1 MGDVAKKRLKKVARG
16 ILRWMLRIILGLIL
30 LLLFISLALQFP
42 AVQTTLINAITG
54 NIAERTGT
62 EINVERVGIR
72 FPKAISIR
80 GIYAGDLGGDTL
92 IYADELQVDLR
103 MTALLRNRIDVN
115 RIQLSGTTVNL
126 IRLEPDSLFNY
137 AAILQKLSGNQ
148 EEPGEGP
155 GQARE
160 EQETNQ
166 EGWDFNI
173 RNVVLENI
181 RFRFA
186 DHFSGIDLRVVLQD
200 FRTRLDELN
209 PDLMRYHTGTTHLGE
224 LSVELKTFERSVP
237 AEPPANDVAGPPDI
251 AMRQLLAD
259 HISFQYE
266 DESGFLLFTEMKALD
281 LIPDLIDLKN
291 SHYALE
297 RLVVDGWTTDIRQ
310 PSGDLRQPSGDLRQ
324 PSGEESGPA
333 EAHPRSSD
341 GESPD
346 SFMFRWDEIM
356 PVSVTANL
364 IHLSGINF
372 FMQELNPPVNP
383 ERIGFDPANF
393 RFSDA
398 ELLLEDLMV
407 SPDTLA
413 MDLKHLGGEES
424 GGFLL
429 QNLSAG
435 IFLGEESRL
444 ENFSLETG
452 ESMLKGDFQSSVS
465 LLKLPSQIPGD
476 HRLDIR
482 FPEGR
487 IGQDLL
493 TFIPELSLLF
503 YGDLSS
509 PVNFGLVARGRI
521 SDLQLETLY
530 ANVPAVFNV
539 RFQGNVRGLPDP
551 AQLFADIPEIFLEAS
566 PGSLLA
572 YLPDSLHPKGV
583 EMPDTLQLS
592 GSFTGRPEDFAAE
605 AEVSIDFTA
614 LSTALNY
621 KQEDDRPL
629 WDASLEL
636 VSEKPLAVIGQG
648 EMVRDISA
656 AFAATGKGF
665 DPATMD
671 LDLEGRIDSVWYSG
685 YVYRGLDMNAM
696 AEGGHIRFQL
706 AYEDEH
712 LAFDLANDMIFGD
725 ASQSGQLDLQLTH
738 LNALKLGFTEEMIA
752 VQTHLLADFD
762 FSEND
767 NFPLGSLRL
776 QDTHVLLDREVFSL
790 DSLVIQSS
798 KSNNQYLLEIRS
810 PLMNGHYTGNISPA
824 EAPGALLGH
833 LGTYLE
839 EDDDPDHEYATF
851 EMAFR
856 MNPSPYISELL
867 LPQMTS
873 YEPFD
878 LNAEFDGR
886 KRLFMVDADIPEMHM
901 SGFHLRDFTARVD
914 SDPDGLS
921 FDVGLPYLE
930 TGNIRLSNFGLGGKV
945 RDQKVN
951 FELSF
956 DDRHADNWLSL
967 SGQVGQQD
975 TLTEITFDRGAV
987 INRQEWQIEPD
998 HFIRWGSSVLLVN
1011 NLRMASEEK
1020 LFSLQSSDPEDSQP
1034 PLEFI
1039 IENINL
1045 GAFDLIGD
1053 EPVATGLLNGRI
1065 TVFDLF
1071 DNPTF
1076 TAGLTVDE
1084 MGFSED
1090 AFGNVTLEVISPDP
1104 GFFEVTASV
1113 TGYGNR
1119 IDVQGSYQPAEPPH
1133 LDLQLELASLE
1144 LSSLEALVS
1153 EELTNMRGNVSGH
1166 LEIAGDPSDPEIRG
1180 NIGFQD
1186 VGFHVVF
1193 LNVAYTIPEETIMF
1207 DRQRVRLDQFSLFD
1221 HNNREAILDGYIDY
1235 SVFADPRF
1243 NLSLSSRNFLVLDL
1257 PRGENELFFG
1267 RLLIDTDLSMRESL
1281 SEPVIEGQLSLNQGS
1296 DFAFIVPQTTPEA
1309 IGDAGIVEFVS
1320 LHEDIFAQL
1329 VEREPESET
1338 MMSPFQNLDLSVN
1351 VEIDPQTTLRIV
1363 LDEAAGD
1370 QLEARGGG
1378 RITYGI
1384 DPGGRINLA
1393 GRYELTGGAYQLT
1406 FYDVIRRNFQIQR
1419 GGQIIWTGNPLDA
1432 DMDITAVYTVRASP
1446 AELMLSHS
1454 VDQPEQS
1461 RRQQY
1466 PFEVYLNMEGALMQ
1480 PEISFEIRLP
1490 QEHRGAMDG
1499 RLQARLNELNQNESE
1514 LNKQVFAL
1522 LIMGNFI
1529 QDDPLA
1535 AVGGGPGLSSTA
1547 RSSASSIL
1555 SQQLNRLSDRY
1566 IKGVDINFDLA
1577 SYEAYEDGQVAGRT
1591 ELQMEVSRD
1600 FLDER
1605 LRITA
1610 GGNIE
1615 LEDETRRQV
1624 NPSDIAGDFSVE
1636 YLLTPDGR
1644 FTLRGYRERQYQDI
1658 YDGEL
1663 METGLSLIFRKSYN
1677 TFRELFMRKEEEVQP
1692 PENNE

>member
-1 MGDVAKKRLKKVARG
+1 MGEVANRRLRKMTRG
-16 ILRWMLRIILGLIL
+16 ILRWMLRILLGLIL
-30 LLLFISLALQFP
+30 LLLLISLALQFP
-42 AVQTTLINAITG
+42 AVQTTLVNKVTG
-54 NIAERTGT
+54 TIAERTGT
-62 EINVERVGIR
+62 AINVDHVGIR
-72 FPKAISIR
+72 FPKAVSIR
-80 GIYAGDLGGDTL
+80 GLFAEDLQGDTL

-103 MTALLRNRIDVN
+103 LTALLRKRIDVN
-115 RIQLSGTTVNL
+115 RIQLSGATVNMT
-126 IRLEPDSLFNY
+126 RVQPDSLFNY
-137 AAILQKLSGNQ
+137 TVILQGLSGNQ
-148 EEPGEGP
+148 EAQGEGS
-155 GQARE
+155 GKVEADQDRS
-160 EQETNQ
+160 QES
-166 EGWDFNI
+166 WDFNV

-186 DHFSGIDLRVVLQD
+186 DHFSGIDLRVVLRG

-209 PDLMRYHTGTTHLGE
+209 PELMRYHTGTTHLEE
-224 LSVELKTFERSVP
+224 LSVELTTSERSVP
-237 AEPPANDVAGPPDI
+237 AEPPAEDVPGPPDI
-251 AMRQLLAD
+251 AIRQLLAD

-266 DESGFLLFTEMKALD
+266 DESGFLLLTEMKALD

-297 RLVVDGWTTDIRQ
+297 RLIVDGWTTDIRQ
-310 PSGDLRQPSGDLRQ
+310 SSGDKRQPSG
-324 PSGEESGPA
+324 GEFVPA
-333 EAHPRSSD
+333 EAQPRVTG

-346 SFMFRWDEIM
+346 LFMFRWDEIM

-372 FMQELNPPVNP
+372 LMQDLNPPVNP
-383 ERIGFDPANF
+383 EEVGFDPANF

-413 MDLKHLGGEES
+413 VDLKHLGGKES

-435 IFLGEESRL
+435 IFLGEDSRL
-444 ENFSLETG
+444 ENFALETG
-452 ESMLKGDFQSSVS
+452 GSMLKGDFQSSVS

-493 TFIPELSLLF
+493 TFIPELAF
-503 YGDLSS
+503 FFHGDLSS
-509 PVNFGLVARGRI
+509 PVNFGLVARGRVN
-521 SDLQLETLY
+521 DLQLETLY
-530 ANVPAVFNV
+530 ANIPAVFNV
-539 RFQGNVRGLPDP
+539 RFQGRVRGLPDS
-551 AQLFADIPEIFLEAS
+551 AQLLADIPEIFLEAS

-572 YLPDSLHPKGV
+572 YLPDSLHPKGL
-583 EMPDTLQLS
+583 EMPDTLRLS
-592 GSFTGRPEDFAAE
+592 GSFTGGPADFAAE
-605 AEVSIDFTA
+605 ADVSIDFTTI
-614 LSTALNY
+614 STALNY

-636 VSEKPLAVIGQG
+636 ISEQPLAVIGQG

-656 AFAATGKGF
+656 TFAATGKGF

-685 YVYRGLDMNAM
+685 YVYRGLDINAL
-696 AEGGHIRFQL
+696 AEGGQTELRM

-712 LAFDLANDMIFGD
+712 LVFDLMNDMIFD
-725 ASQSGQLDLQLTH
+725 EAIQSGQLDLQLTH
-738 LNALKLGFTEEMIA
+738 LNARELGFTEKLIA
-752 VQTHLLADFD
+752 VQSHLLADFD
-762 FSEND
+762 FRED
-767 NFPLGSLRL
+767 DDFPLGSLRL
-776 QDTHVLLDREVFSL
+776 QDTYVLLDREVFSL
-790 DSLVIQSS
+790 DSLLIQSS
-798 KSNNQYLLEIRS
+798 KSNNQYLLEVSS
-810 PLMNGHYTGNISPA
+810 PLINGHYSGNISPA
-824 EAPGALLGH
+824 RVPGAVTGH

-839 EDDDPDHEYATF
+839 EDDDPDLEYATF

-867 LPQMTS
+867 FPGMTS

-878 LNAEFDGR
+878 IMAEFDGR
-886 KRLFMVDADIPEMHM
+886 SRHFMVDADIPEMHI
-901 SGFHLRDFTARVD
+901 SGFHFRDFTVRVD

-921 FDVGLPYLE
+921 FDVGLPHLE
-930 TGNIRLSNFGLGGKV
+930 TGDITLTNFGLGGKV
-945 RDQKVN
+945 VDQKVN
-951 FELSF
+951 FDLSF
-956 DDRHADNWLSL
+956 DDRHAENWLSL

-975 TLTEITFDRGAV
+975 TLTEIIFDPGAV
-987 INRQEWQIEPD
+987 INRQEWHIDPD
-998 HFIRWGSSVLLVN
+998 HFLRWGNSVLWVN
-1011 NLRMASEEK
+1011 NLHMRNEGK
-1020 LFSLQSSDPEDSQP
+1020 LFSFQSSDPDDP
-1034 PLEFI
+1034 HTPLEI
-1039 IENINL
+1039 IMENINL

-1053 EPVATGLLNGRI
+1053 APVATGLLNGRI

-1084 MGFSED
+1084 MGFGED
-1090 AFGNVTLEVISPDP
+1090 TLGDVSLDVISPDP
-1104 GFFEVTASV
+1104 GLFEVTASV
-1113 TGYGNR
+1113 SGYGNR
-1119 IDVQGSYQPAEPPH
+1119 VDVQGSYLVAEPPH

-1144 LSSLEALVS
+1144 LSTLEALVS
-1153 EELTNMRGNVSGH
+1153 EELTNMRGNVSGN
-1166 LEIAGDPSDPEIRG
+1166 LEVAGDPSDPEIRG

-1186 VGFHVVF
+1186 VGFHVAF
-1193 LNVAYTIPEETIMF
+1193 LNVAYTIPEETIVF
-1207 DRQRVRLDQFSLFD
+1207 DRHRVSFDRFSLVD
-1221 HNNREAILDGYIDY
+1221 PSNREATLDGYVDFSSLDDI
-1235 SVFADPRF
+1235 RF
-1243 NLSLSSRNFLVLDL
+1243 NLSLSSRNFLALDL

-1267 RLLIDTDLSMRESL
+1267 RLLIDTDLNMEEGL
-1281 SEPVIEGQLSLNQGS
+1281 SRPVIEGQLSLNQGS
-1296 DFAFIVPQTTPEA
+1296 TFAFIVPQSAPEA
-1309 IGDAGIVEFVS
+1309 IGDDGIVEFVS
-1320 LHEDIFAQL
+1320 FDDGVFAGL
-1329 VEREPESET
+1329 LEREPESEPLR
-1338 MMSPFQNLDLSVN
+1338 SPFQNLDLSVN
-1351 VEIDPQTTLRIV
+1351 VEIDSRTNVRLV

-1370 QLEARGGG
+1370 ELELRGGG
-1378 RITYGI
+1378 LVTYGI
-1384 DPGGRINLA
+1384 DPGGRISLS
-1393 GRYELTGGAYQLT
+1393 GRYQLTGGAYQMT
-1406 FYDVIRRNFQIQR
+1406 FYDVIRRNFQIVS
-1419 GGQIIWTGNPLDA
+1419 GGQITWTGDPLEA
-1432 DMDITAVYTVRASP
+1432 DVNISAVYSVRTSA
-1446 AELMLSHS
+1446 AELLLSHS
-1454 VDQPEQS
+1454 VDQPEQA

-1480 PEISFEIRLP
+1480 PQISFEIRLP

-1529 QDDPLA
+1529 QDNPLA
-1535 AVGGGPGLSSTA
+1535 AVGAGPGLSSTA

-1566 IKGVDINFDLA
+1566 IKGVDISFDLS

-1636 YLLTPDGR
+1636 YLLTADGR
-1644 FTLRGYRERQYQDI
+1644 FTLKGYRERKYQDI

-1663 METGLSLIFRKSYN
+1663 VETGLSLIFRQTFN
-1677 TFRELFMRKEEEVQP
+1677 TFRQLFNRKEEEIRP
-1692 PENNE
+1692 ADNNE